1 MRAGVYTR
9 NVINEYTRELSRTTE
24 EGDKEEEKKSAKKQ
38 RYDEERG
45 QGKYA
50 GEDLL

>member
-1 MRAGVYTR
+1 MR
-9 NVINEYTRELSRTTE
+9 NVINEHTRELSRTTE
-24 EGDKEEEKKSAKKQ
+24 EGGRERKRKREKKQKMYNEKW
-38 RYDEERG
+38 D